1 MCLSGQAAEAGHVDR
16 RGGGDVR
23 AGLSADP
30 PDPEAQAGE
39 VHDPPPHRQN
49 EHRATLPPSTLHRVP
64 AQVYQVGHARIQAFY
79 YNYWHSY
86 QKRIIFTSQD
96 A

>member
-1 MCLSGQAAEAGHVDR
+1 MCFPGQAAEAGHVDR
-16 RGGGDVR
+16 GGGGDVR
-23 AGLSADP
+23 AGLPADP
-30 PDPEAQAGE
+30 PDLQAQAGE

-49 EHRATLPPSTLHRVP
+49 EHRAPLPTPTIHRVP

-86 QKRIIFTSQD
+86 PKRNFFTYQD